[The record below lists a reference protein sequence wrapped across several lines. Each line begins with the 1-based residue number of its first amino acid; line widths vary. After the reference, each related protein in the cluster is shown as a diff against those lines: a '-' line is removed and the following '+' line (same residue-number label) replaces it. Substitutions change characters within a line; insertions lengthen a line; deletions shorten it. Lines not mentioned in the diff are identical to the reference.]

1 MCVIASSSMVLA
13 APSDGGLNWMLCK
26 AECVSPLL
34 APAGLL
40 GLKNAMLTATKGTAV
55 LNTHF
60 SEYAPWLGDISVREL
75 GSLTA
80 YETGQVTTY
89 ALQSIEARGRLFV
102 SPGQDIYEGQVSCC
116 TAGRVTHSVSL
127 FITCHAQSI
136 CHKSPCTHSRVLR
149 RVCR

>member
-1 MCVIASSSMVLA
+1 MPSSLA
-13 APSDGGLNWMLCK
+13 TT
-26 AECVSPLL
+26 
-34 APAGLL
+34 GLL
-40 GLKNAMLTATKGTAV
+40 GLKNAMLTATKGTAI

-102 SPGQDIYEGQVSCC
+102 SPGHDIYEGQVSCC
-116 TAGRVTHSVSL
+116 SGSRTHTSGES
-127 FITCHAQSI
+127 
-136 CHKSPCTHSRVLR
+136 
-149 RVCR
+149 

>member
-1 MCVIASSSMVLA
+1 MQSAMSCPAMRTYCLT
-13 APSDGGLNWMLCK
+13 
-26 AECVSPLL
+26 
-34 APAGLL
+34 AGLL

-60 SEYAPWLGDISVREL
+60 ADYAPWLGDISVREL

-102 SPGQDIYEGQVSCC
+102 SPGQDIYAGQVGI
-116 TAGRVTHSVSL
+116 TARLSS
-127 FITCHAQSI
+127 
-136 CHKSPCTHSRVLR
+136 SPCNPTLTPIHMLGVHS
-149 RVCR
+149 